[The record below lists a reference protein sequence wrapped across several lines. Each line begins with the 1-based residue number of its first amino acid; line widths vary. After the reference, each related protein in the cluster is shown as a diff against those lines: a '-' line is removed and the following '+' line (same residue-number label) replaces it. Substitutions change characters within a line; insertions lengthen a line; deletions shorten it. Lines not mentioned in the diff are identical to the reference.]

1 MDARRLFAFSTWRIA
16 RVERPF
22 VMINSTGGRTILTFT
37 LRDLARGC
45 PLGRDRIDPKADG
58 RRWDSLCA
66 AVGSLEPTPQGLL
79 ELTDAEVD
87 VALDPASRLP
97 HLSCGAGTGGDTGG
111 GSPAKGWLGWS
122 HGLIGCRGGSGHA
135 QLRWMRGLRKQ
146 T

>member
-22 VMINSTGGRTILTFT
+22 VMINSAGGRTILTFT

-66 AVGSLEPTPQGLL
+66 AVGGLEPTLQGLL

-87 VALDPASRLP
+87 VALDPASDCLTYRAVPELVAI
-97 HLSCGAGTGGDTGG
+97 GAAETRRKDC
-111 GSPAKGWLGWS
+111 SA
-122 HGLIGCRGGSGHA
+122 GC
-135 QLRWMRGLRKQ
+135 
-146 T
+146 TV